1 MGAPETSSSILHG
14 LSIARNTQHLPQA
27 SEQFCQVSIIISL
40 MIDLALL
47 PQMTRFDAED
57 MMTNLFFH
65 FDKST
70 KRKAELVE
78 YCMFCST
85 EFQQV
90 LKYVSTRWLSL
101 ELSVSRTLQQYS
113 ALKLYMY
120 FLLEGKDLAVTIR
133 WTGPLDWTTGL
144 DYWTDV

>member
-1 MGAPETSSSILHG
+1 
-14 LSIARNTQHLPQA
+14 
-27 SEQFCQVSIIISL
+27 

-47 PQMTRFDAED
+47 PQITRFDAED

-120 FLLEGKDLAVTIR
+120 FLSEGKDFANEATNHIIDKVI
-133 WTGPLDWTTGL
+133 
-144 DYWTDV
+144 